1 MLSFWSM
8 LMVVSNALIE
18 ELVEGGVS
26 VVRTSIDSNTRVL
39 ILDTGENAGLKSNAL
54 SARLIFVL
62 FPNFFGKAF

>member
-54 SARLIFVL
+54 SA
-62 FPNFFGKAF
+62 